1 MKEALTRSLTGALF
15 VAVIVLSLL
24 IHEWLYLSLFCLIS
38 ILAWVEYVNLF
49 PVAMRSGLKISGAI
63 LNVSVFVSVFFIA
76 SYRVNHLI
84 FILPVFIL
92 TVIVLQDQ
100 INRIQ
105 LWKQRLFIIFSG
117 MLYLALPLSLL
128 HIMAW
133 GLDKGGNYSYRWILY
148 TLIFLWTYDTMA
160 YVSGRLAGRHTIW
173 KRISPRKTWEGAIG
187 GVVFVLGL
195 AFIMSGLV
203 YDLSFL
209 EWCWFGL
216 IAAVTGTI
224 GDFFESWLKRKAG
237 LKDSGKILPGHG
249 GVLDRFDS
257 LLFSTPFITL
267 YLYLVL

>member
-1 MKEALTRSLTGALF
+1 MKETLKRSLTGALF
-15 VAVIVLSLL
+15 VAVILLSLL

-38 ILAWVEYVNLF
+38 ILAWVEYINLF

-63 LNVSVFVSVFFIA
+63 LIATLFASVFFIA
-76 SYRVNHLI
+76 SSRVHQLI
-84 FILPVFIL
+84 LILPVFIL
-92 TVIVLQDQ
+92 TVIALQDQ

-105 LWKQRLFIIFSG
+105 MWKQRLFIVFSG
-117 MLYLALPLSLL
+117 MIYLALPLSLL

-133 GLDKGGNYSYRWILY
+133 GLDQGGHYSYRWILY
-148 TLIFLWTYDTMA
+148 TLFFLWTYDTMA

-173 KRISPRKTWEGAIG
+173 TRISPHKTWEGAIG

-195 AFIMSGLV
+195 ALILSRLV
-203 YDLSFL
+203 NDLSFM

-216 IAAVTGTI
+216 ITAITGTI
-224 GDFFESWLKRKAG
+224 GDFFESWLKRRAG

-249 GVLDRFDS
+249 GVLDRIDS
-257 LLFSTPFITL
+257 LLFSTPFITM